1 MTPKELE
8 ALRSQGFNITTK
20 DDPDLLDG
28 MLVRYVDANPG
39 LAKDT
44 AANKKSLASIKSFID
59 FVKRQLI
66 DNPPITMTFLDR
78 GLALQF
84 ADYSRTVLVDTSTV
98 DNTKAASISITDS
111 ERKGGPVVFR
121 QVDTS
126 VPITR

>member
-8 ALRSQGFNITTK
+8 SLRSQGFNITTK

-44 AANKKSLASIKSFID
+44 AANKKSLASVKSFID

>member
-1 MTPKELE
+1 MTTKELE
-8 ALRSQGFNITTK
+8 ALRAQGFNITTK

-28 MLVRYVDANPG
+28 MLIKYLEENPA
-39 LAKDT
+39 LAKET
-44 AANKKSLASIKSFID
+44 AANKKALASVKSFMD
-59 FVKRQLI
+59 FVKRKLI

-98 DNTKAASISITDS
+98 EPVKSSAVSITDS